1 MAHLSFAH
9 LSYPARAKGQA
20 APDATGKIHE
30 RAAHE
35 RPCQPQCGEGRSA
48 QAMAN
53 DLAERNRGKASACPL
68 PATSL
73 RMRRAPKAAATPPRK
88 KQRDPVA
95 KNSVEKV
102 ISSALEGIARGVDR
116 ENRALEPSSR
126 LFETLRAARGPITSE
141 QITFSAPF
149 LATARRFF
157 FLDCTP
163 TASTDPH
170 VQTVRYPAIT

>member
-1 MAHLSFAH
+1 MTNQSDGAT
-9 LSYPARAKGQA
+9 PANNRPASRSTQHTPGAA
-20 APDATGKIHE
+20 APHE
-30 RAAHE
+30 
-35 RPCQPQCGEGRSA
+35 
-48 QAMAN
+48 
-53 DLAERNRGKASACPL
+53 
-68 PATSL
+68 
-73 RMRRAPKAAATPPRK
+73 
-88 KQRDPVA
+88 KQHGPVA

-102 ISSALEGIARGVDR
+102 ISSALEGIARAVDR

>member
-1 MAHLSFAH
+1 MPFASNRSPHASRPKSRCDLS
-9 LSYPARAKGQA
+9 
-20 APDATGKIHE
+20 
-30 RAAHE
+30 
-35 RPCQPQCGEGRSA
+35 
-48 QAMAN
+48 
-53 DLAERNRGKASACPL
+53 LA
-68 PATSL
+68 
-73 RMRRAPKAAATPPRK
+73 K
-88 KQRDPVA
+88 KQCDPVA
-95 KNSVEKV
+95 KSSVEKV
-102 ISSALEGIARGVDR
+102 ISSALEGIARAVDC

-126 LFETLRAARGPITSE
+126 LFETLRAARGPIMSE

>member
-1 MAHLSFAH
+1 MSDPVSLSAERAE
-9 LSYPARAKGQA
+9 ARRPWQMISLN
-20 APDATGKIHE
+20 ATGARRRH
-30 RAAHE
+30 AL
-35 RPCQPQCGEGRSA
+35 CQQPV
-48 QAMAN
+48 
-53 DLAERNRGKASACPL
+53 SACVAPQKPL
-68 PATSL
+68 RPL
-73 RMRRAPKAAATPPRK
+73 PRK

-102 ISSALEGIARGVDR
+102 ISSALEGIARAVDR

-163 TASTDPH
+163 TASNDPH